1 VAARRTIARKL
12 RSSAALLRGV
22 LALLAA
28 LVAAGCA
35 IAPPPPRAA
44 IPPPA
49 RRAVELLAA
58 RAREFTDMRTLAD
71 VSVQRG
77 GERYRLRGVI
87 LAKAPSSVRF
97 EALSPLGPPL
107 MVATIHDGQIT
118 AYDST
123 TDEVT
128 TGPATAE
135 AAARLLSLP
144 FEPDD
149 LVGVLSGRPVPPR
162 DLREVEILAP
172 DAAGPSINMVGAVNS
187 VRVWM
192 DFDTGLAKQMEIA
205 GGRGDARIVFR
216 REGSDAAMGGFEL
229 TAGMGL
235 IKTSVR
241 YDRPAFGAGIEPD
254 RFVFAPPKSAKSR
267 TIR

>member
-1 VAARRTIARKL
+1 MAARRPIARKL
-12 RSSAALLRGV
+12 RSSVV
-22 LALLAA
+22 LVAA

-44 IPPPA
+44 IPVPA
-49 RRAVELLAA
+49 RSAVELLAA
-58 RAREFTDMRTLAD
+58 RAREFTDLRTLAD
-71 VSVQRG
+71 VSVRRG
-77 GERYRLRGVI
+77 GERYRVRGVI

-107 MVATIHDGQIT
+107 MVATIHEGQIT
-118 AYDST
+118 AYDAT
-123 TDEVT
+123 NDEVT

-135 AAARLLSLP
+135 AAARLLGLP

-149 LVGVLSGRPVPPR
+149 LVGVLAGRPVPPR
-162 DLREVEILAP
+162 DLREAETMAP
-172 DAAGPSINMVGAVNS
+172 DATGPSINMVGAIHTL
-187 VRVWM
+187 RVWM
-192 DFDTGLAKQMEIA
+192 DFDTGVARQVEIS

-216 REGSDAAMGGFEL
+216 READGTMSGFDL

-235 IKTSVR
+235 LRSTVR
-241 YDRPAFGAGIEPD
+241 YDRPAFGAGIEAD
-254 RFVFAPPKSAKSR
+254 RFVFAPPKGAKTR